1 MANIELSELSFAGS
15 ELLQNSESFLD
26 ELSDWLRQC
35 APRDREIE
43 NLVGGD
49 TINSVVSNLVVSR
62 NSVTV
67 GTINT
72 ATDVC
77 QTQSCL

>member
-1 MANIELSELSFAGS
+1 MAKIELSELYFAGS

-26 ELSDWLRQC
+26 ELS
-35 APRDREIE
+35 DREIE

>member
-1 MANIELSELSFAGS
+1 MAKIELSELNFAGS

-26 ELSDWLRQC
+26 ELS
-35 APRDREIE
+35 DREIE

-62 NSVTV
+62 NTVTV
-67 GTINT
+67 GTVNT

>member
-26 ELSDWLRQC
+26 ELS
-35 APRDREIE
+35 DREIE